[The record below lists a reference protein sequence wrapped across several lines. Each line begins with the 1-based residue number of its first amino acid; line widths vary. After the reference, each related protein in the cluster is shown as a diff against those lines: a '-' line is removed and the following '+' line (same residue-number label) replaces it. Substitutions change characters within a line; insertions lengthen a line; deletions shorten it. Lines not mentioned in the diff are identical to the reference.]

1 MGVYICMTQNKEDR
15 QTNKKQTEAE
25 I

>member
-1 MGVYICMTQNKEDR
+1 MTQNKENR

>member
-1 MGVYICMTQNKEDR
+1 MGVYICMTQNKENR